1 MLLELARNLVAETG
15 GSRNL
20 VFIAFSAEECGRLG
34 SQHYVAHPR
43 FPSAGIRGMVNLDT
57 VGRLFDG
64 KIAVHAAGTA
74 DEWQHVFRGCGYVTG
89 IPNQIVMEGGE
100 ASDQQSFIEQGI
112 PAVQIFT
119 ACTGITIDRPI
130 HRTKWMCRA
139 WSKWQ
144 PS

>member
-1 MLLELARNLVAETG
+1 M
-15 GSRNL
+15 
-20 VFIAFSAEECGRLG
+20 
-34 SQHYVAHPR
+34 
-43 FPSAGIRGMVNLDT
+43 NLDT

-74 DEWQHVFRGCGYVTG
+74 DEWQHVFRGCGFVTG

-119 ACTGITIDRPI
+119 GAHGDYHRPSDTLDKVDVAGLVKVATFVKEAI
-130 HRTKWMCRA
+130 VYLLDAKNR
-139 WSKWQ
+139 
-144 PS
+144 